1 LDVCEARFQAQNL
14 LPNISSKY
22 KRKDRGFSMLLQTQ
36 RDPNALIGACHGEL
50 KAANELGYKPNI
62 KGNIDFDKQTA
73 RKSSMTICSSPRVDA
88 PDIYSYANSVS
99 KALMNVTNPRMKMA
113 GTTMQKATGRDNKMY
128 DLSEHNNL
136 NQKED
141 NVFGTLIS
149 LSNLDDRR

>member
-1 LDVCEARFQAQNL
+1 
-14 LPNISSKY
+14 
-22 KRKDRGFSMLLQTQ
+22 
-36 RDPNALIGACHGEL
+36 
-50 KAANELGYKPNI
+50 
-62 KGNIDFDKQTA
+62 
-73 RKSSMTICSSPRVDA
+73 MTICSSPRVDA
-88 PDIYSYANSVS
+88 PDIYSYADSVS

-149 LSNLDDRR
+149 LSNLDDRH